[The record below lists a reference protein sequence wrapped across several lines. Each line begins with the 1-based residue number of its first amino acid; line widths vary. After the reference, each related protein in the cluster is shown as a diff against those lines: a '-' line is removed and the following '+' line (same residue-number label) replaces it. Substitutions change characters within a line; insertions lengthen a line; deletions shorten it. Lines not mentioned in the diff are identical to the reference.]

1 MRSISCTSLADVKR
15 GFGTALSHSSRS
27 HSNEAEGIELL
38 IQFSQEVFEQKLE
51 MAQKSLDM
59 IDKNLL
65 AWVKE
70 TYAEERENPGA
81 MNAMKYVLRS
91 LMRSIYQFK
100 KLKKRVKGEGN
111 CKVVT
116 EVFLNASRTIFHTFQ
131 YNLPLFPLVF
141 YLQSL
146 KMDGANSVFF
156 QSLNTTKSISVK
168 GGESIEVFDELIYDY
183 YICLSKIFNGE
194 YSESLLDLLQTIL
207 AKTPQKYEKKR
218 AKIAKWTLL
227 VVLSQC
233 RAPTRWLLSSFP
245 QNTRKMSGLIRAV
258 KTGHLEAYQE
268 YFKKFYKTHAR
279 DFSIML
285 VSHLELVV
293 MRNLLR
299 STLKAV
305 GGTNQ
310 LPIRIFREALN
321 VSSGRLG
328 KEDQYTDEQVEF
340 IVANLHFKKLI
351 KANVSHDQ
359 KIIVLAPE
367 PFPKPP
373 IS

>member
-70 TYAEERENPGA
+70 TYGEERENPGA

-328 KEDQYTDEQVEF
+328 REDQYTDEQVEF